1 MFMFK
6 RILVPLDLTKKSLP
20 AVELALDLASQFNAH
35 VILHHVI
42 ETVEHVTFDE
52 MKDFYG
58 RLETSAH
65 KGLQEFSERFE
76 AGGVKVDQL
85 VTYGHRTQGIVDA
98 AIKNRADLIIMAS
111 HRIDPDRPGHDFST
125 ISYGV
130 AILAP
135 CNVLLVK

>member
-1 MFMFK
+1 MFK
-6 RILVPLDLTKKSLP
+6 RILVPVDLTQKSLG
-20 AVELALDLASQFNAH
+20 AVDLALDLASKSNGE

-52 MKDFYG
+52 MKDFYK
-58 RLETSAH
+58 RLETSAR

-76 AGGVKVDQL
+76 AEGVKVDQL
-85 VTYGHRTQGIVDA
+85 VTYGHRTRGIVDA
-98 AIKNRADLIIMAS
+98 AIDSKADLIIMAS
-111 HRIDPDRPGHDFST
+111 HRIDPDRPGHDWST

-135 CNVLLVK
+135 CDVLLVK

>member
-1 MFMFK
+1 MGGGQWSMFK

-20 AVELALDLASQFNAH
+20 AVDLALELASQFSAQ

-52 MKDFYG
+52 MKDFYR
-58 RLETSAH
+58 RLETSAR
-65 KGLQEFSERFE
+65 KGLKELSARFE
-76 AGGVKVDQL
+76 LRGLKVDHR

-98 AIKNRADLIIMAS
+98 AIASRADLIVMAS
-111 HRIDPDRPGHDFST
+111 HRIDPERPGHDWST

-130 AILAP
+130 T
-135 CNVLLVK
+135 V

>member
-1 MFMFK
+1 MFK
-6 RILVPLDLTKKSLP
+6 RILVPIDLTKKSLP
-20 AVELALDLASQFNAH
+20 AVDLAFELASKFRAQ

-42 ETVEHVTFDE
+42 ETIEHVAFDE
-52 MKDFYG
+52 MKDFYR
-58 RLETSAH
+58 RLETSAR

-76 AGGVKVDQL
+76 VAGLDVDHL
-85 VTYGHRTQGIVDA
+85 VTYGHRTQGIVDTA
-98 AIKNRADLIIMAS
+98 VARQADLIIMAS
-111 HRIDPDRPGHDFST
+111 HRIDPDRPGHDWST

>member
-1 MFMFK
+1 MFK

-20 AVELALDLASQFNAH
+20 AVDLALELAGRFSAQ

-52 MKDFYG
+52 MKDFYR
-58 RLETSAH
+58 RLETSAR
-65 KGLQEFSERFE
+65 KGLQELSERFE
-76 AGGVKVDQL
+76 LKGVKVDQR

-98 AIKNRADLIIMAS
+98 AIASQADLIVMAS
-111 HRIDPDRPGHDFST
+111 HRIDPDRPGHDWST

-130 AILAP
+130 AVLAP